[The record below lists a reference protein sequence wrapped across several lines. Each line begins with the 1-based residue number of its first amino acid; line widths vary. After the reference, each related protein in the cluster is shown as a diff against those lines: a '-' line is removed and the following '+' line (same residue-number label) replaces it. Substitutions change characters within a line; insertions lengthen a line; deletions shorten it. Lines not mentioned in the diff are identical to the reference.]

1 MNAVHVIISFSMV
14 ILLAS
19 CSGLSKQDIDAMKNP
34 TPPYTRTS
42 EYSQALDQFSAMLA
56 AYDLPEDGLFLLGK
70 TVTNKTA
77 CANLPLDITQMVATA
92 VNKIGG
98 KVRYIPYN
106 PTYLELEY
114 RVGQPA
120 GRAMPMLV
128 IDGAIT
134 ECDENLDGS
143 EINIDADA
151 AGSYQGQEGE
161 VSGGYGRTTNV
172 SRIALDFH
180 LMEYQTSILLPRIQ
194 SSIAVDIR
202 TLKGGYDFAI
212 QILGSGFGLNRS
224 RKITQGKHEAIRSLV
239 DVSVLQILGQYLQVP
254 YWRCLP
260 GATPDRLVIRAL
272 EETFSSAPDLA
283 GIAAIQLLLQKHGY
297 SSVQESGVLDS
308 ATRQAIS
315 DVAAKSNNTISAKV
329 SPALY
334 SYLYINMPFDSSKP
348 ASIVAFS
355 SEKKSTPDASANRT
369 EPDNVPTTNLG
380 HVPLNLQTAVI
391 YRAGKIGET
400 VLISGG
406 KLISGDHYK
415 VVVQP
420 EQDCYLY
427 VFQLDSGGRLF
438 PLFPRFG
445 EKNKVSN
452 PVKGNV
458 VYEFPGERDY
468 FFLDDRRGD
477 EQIIFYSTAEPDSL
491 IERNLRLLATKLTD
505 EEQRTVEKELLTYFT
520 TKDVVIESDPGEG
533 EEIVLNSKNGPS
545 QVRMNRVQKLSRDKL
560 YIFPFQHQ

>member
-1 MNAVHVIISFSMV
+1 MNAVHLIVGF
-14 ILLAS
+14 ILVVLLSS
-19 CSGLSKQDIDAMKNP
+19 CSGLTKQDINAMKEQP
-34 TPPYTRTS
+34 TPYNRTS
-42 EYSQALDQFSAMLA
+42 EYSQALDKFSAMLA
-56 AYDLPEDGLFLLGK
+56 AYDLPEQGLFLLGK
-70 TVTNKTA
+70 TVANKTA

-98 KVRYIPYN
+98 TVRYIPYN

-120 GRAMPMLV
+120 GRVMPMLV

-143 EINIDADA
+143 EMNVDANA
-151 AGSYQGQEGE
+151 VGSYQGQEGE
-161 VSGGYGRTTNV
+161 VSGGYGRTSNV

-212 QILGSGFGLNRS
+212 QVLGSGFGLNKS

-260 GATPDRLVIRAL
+260 GATPDKLVVRAL
-272 EETFSSAPDLA
+272 EETFAAAPEQT
-283 GIAAIQLLLQKHGY
+283 GIATIQLLLQKHGY
-297 SSVQESGVLDS
+297 SSVQETGVLDS
-308 ATRQAIS
+308 ATSQAIA
-315 DVAAKSNNTISAKV
+315 DVTAKSNNAVPAKV

-334 SYLYINMPFDSSKP
+334 SYLYITMPFDSSKP
-348 ASIVAFS
+348 ASIVAVFS
-355 SEKKSTPDASANRT
+355 EQESTPDASSSIA
-369 EPDNVPTTNLG
+369 EPEIVPSQNLG

-391 YRAGKIGET
+391 YRAGRIGET

-438 PLFPRFG
+438 PLFPG
-445 EKNKVSN
+445 IDQKNQVTN

-458 VYEFPGERDY
+458 VYEFPGEQGY

-477 EQIIFYSTAEPDSL
+477 EQIIFYSTAEPDPL
-491 IERNLRLLATKLTD
+491 IERNLRLLATQLTN
-505 EEQRTVEKELLTYFT
+505 EEQGVVEKELLAHFA
-520 TKDVVIESDPGEG
+520 TKDVVVEADPGEG
-533 EEIVLNSKNGPS
+533 IALKGKNGPLHIK
-545 QVRMNRVQKLSRDKL
+545 MNRVQKLSRNKV

>member
-1 MNAVHVIISFSMV
+1 MNVKYIIFSFFMV
-14 ILLAS
+14 ILLSS
-19 CSGLSKQDIDAMKNP
+19 CAGLSKQDIDNMK
-34 TPPYTRTS
+34 TPPPPYNRFS
-42 EYSQALDQFSAMLA
+42 EYSQALDKFSAMLA
-56 AYDLPEDGLFLLGK
+56 AYDLPEEGLFLLGK

-98 KVRYIPYN
+98 TVRYIPYN

-143 EINIDADA
+143 ELNVDANA
-151 AGSYQGQEGE
+151 VISHQGQEGE
-161 VSGGYGRTTNV
+161 ASGGYGRTSNV

-180 LMEYQTSILLPRIQ
+180 LMDYQTSILLPRIQ
-194 SSIAVDIR
+194 SSIAVDVR

-212 QILGSGFGLNRS
+212 QVLGSGFGLNRS

-239 DVSVLQILGQYLQVP
+239 DVSILQILGQYLQVP

-260 GATPDRLVIRAL
+260 GATPDKLVVRAL
-272 EETFSSAPDLA
+272 EETFAAAPEEI
-283 GIAAIQLLLQKHGY
+283 GIATLQILLQKHGY
-297 SSVQESGVLDS
+297 SSVQETGVQDS
-308 ATRQAIS
+308 ATRQAIV
-315 DVAAKSNNTISAKV
+315 DVSAKSNNVVPAMV
-329 SPALY
+329 GPALY
-334 SYLYINMPFDSSKP
+334 SYLYINMPFNSTKP
-348 ASIVAFS
+348 ASIVAS
-355 SEKKSTPDASANRT
+355 SSGQEITPDASSNIA
-369 EPDNVPTTNLG
+369 EPEDAPNQELG
-380 HVPLNLQTAVI
+380 HTLLNLQTAVI

-406 KLISGDHYK
+406 KLRSGEHYK

-438 PLFPRFG
+438 PLFPGSDLTSR
-445 EKNKVSN
+445 VTN

-458 VYEFPGERDY
+458 VYKFPGDQSY
-468 FFLDDRRGD
+468 FFLDKRLGD
-477 EQIIFYSTAEPDSL
+477 EQIIFYSTAEPDL
-491 IERNLRLLATKLTD
+491 LVERNLRLLTTQLTD
-505 EEQRTVEKELLTYFT
+505 EALGVVEKELLAHFA
-520 TKDVVIESDPGEG
+520 TKEVVLEADPGEG
-533 EEIVLNSKNGPS
+533 IALKGANGPLHIK
-545 QVRMNRVQKLSRDKL
+545 MDRVQKLSRNKV
-560 YIFPFQHQ
+560 YIFAFQHQE

>member
-1 MNAVHVIISFSMV
+1 MNAVHVIIGFTMV
-14 ILLAS
+14 ALLSS
-19 CSGLSKQDIDAMKNP
+19 CSGLSKQDIDTIKNP
-34 TPPYTRTS
+34 PPPYKRTS
-42 EYSQALDQFSAMLA
+42 EYSQALDKFSAMLS
-56 AYDLPEDGLFLLGK
+56 AYDLPEQGLFLLGK
-70 TVTNKTA
+70 AVTNKTA

-98 KVRYIPYN
+98 TVRYIPYN

-120 GRAMPMLV
+120 GRALPMLV

-143 EINIDADA
+143 EMNVDANA
-151 AGSYQGQEGE
+151 VGSYQGQEGE
-161 VSGGYGRTTNV
+161 VSGGYGRTSNV

-202 TLKGGYDFAI
+202 TIKGGYDFAV
-212 QILGSGFGLNRS
+212 QVLGSGFGLNRS

-239 DVSVLQILGQYLQVP
+239 DLSVLQILGQYLQVP

-260 GATPDRLVIRAL
+260 GATADELVIRAL
-272 EETFSSAPDLA
+272 EETFSSAPEQA

-297 SSVQESGVLDS
+297 SFVQESGVMDS
-308 ATRQAIS
+308 ATREAIVNVS
-315 DVAAKSNNTISAKV
+315 AKSQSAVPAKM

-334 SYLYINMPFDSSKP
+334 SYLYINMPFNSSKP
-348 ASIVAFS
+348 ASIVAVS
-355 SEKKSTPDASANRT
+355 SEQATPDAASNMA
-369 EPDNVPTTNLG
+369 EPENAPNHSLG

-391 YRAGKIGET
+391 YRAGRIGET

-406 KLISGDHYK
+406 KLRSGDHYK

-427 VFQLDSGGRLF
+427 VFQLDSAGRLF
-438 PLFPRFG
+438 PLFPG
-445 EKNKVSN
+445 INKKSRISN
-452 PVKGNV
+452 PVKGDV
-458 VYEFPGERDY
+458 VYEFPGDQGY
-468 FFLDDRRGD
+468 FFLDKRKGD
-477 EQIIFYSTAEPDSL
+477 EQIIFYSTAEPDPL
-491 IERNLRLLATKLTD
+491 IERNLRLQATQLTD
-505 EEQRTVEKELLTYFT
+505 EEQGFVEKELLAHFA
-520 TKDVVIESDPGEG
+520 TKDVVVEADPGEG
-533 EEIVLNSKNGPS
+533 IALKGKNGPLHIK
-545 QVRMNRVQKLSRDKL
+545 MNRVQKLSRNKV